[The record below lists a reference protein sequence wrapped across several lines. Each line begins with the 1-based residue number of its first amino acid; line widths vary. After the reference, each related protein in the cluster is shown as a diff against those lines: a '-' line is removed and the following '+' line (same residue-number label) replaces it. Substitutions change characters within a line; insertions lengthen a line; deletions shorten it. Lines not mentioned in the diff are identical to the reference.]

1 LEQSYSFRV
10 ERHQAF
16 GVKLSQRNV
25 QCPLFGPDV
34 AQTIKG
40 QVDTLSNADPGEAS
54 QQEGIGIKVVCPVQ
68 FLLESLI
75 IFRRQRPGEILGA
88 NRKISLDNETG
99 VEGMP
104 LEGQINQQAPKTE
117 QMLFAGGVSQGR
129 ILIAEP
135 TEPTQHMGIATEL
148 RQSAD
153 LRKSATKISE
163 DAGEDVPLISHRRK
177 LQGQR

>member
-1 LEQSYSFRV
+1 
-10 ERHQAF
+10 
-16 GVKLSQRNV
+16 
-25 QCPLFGPDV
+25 
-34 AQTIKG
+34 
-40 QVDTLSNADPGEAS
+40 VDTLSNADPGDAS

-75 IFRRQRPGEILGA
+75 IFRRQRPGEILRA

-104 LEGQINQQAPKTE
+104 LEGQISQQAPKTE
-117 QMLFAGGVSQGR
+117 QMLFAGGVAQGR

-135 TEPTQHMGIATEL
+135 TEPAQHMGIASEL

-163 DAGEDVPLISHRRK
+163 EAVEDVPIVSHRRK

>member
-1 LEQSYSFRV
+1 
-10 ERHQAF
+10 
-16 GVKLSQRNV
+16 
-25 QCPLFGPDV
+25 
-34 AQTIKG
+34 
-40 QVDTLSNADPGEAS
+40 VDTLSNADPGDAS

-75 IFRRQRPGEILGA
+75 IFRRQRPGEILRA

-104 LEGQINQQAPKTE
+104 LEGQSSQQAPKTE
-117 QMLFAGGVSQGR
+117 QIRFAGGVAQGR

-135 TEPTQHMGIATEL
+135 TEPAQHMGIASEL

-163 DAGEDVPLISHRRK
+163 EAVEDVPIVSHRRK